1 VELLAAVFPHL
12 AGLRILNV
20 SARATSVRVYAEA
33 ASATAECSACSSASG
48 RVHSRYERRLL
59 DGAVGGREVVVH
71 LRVRRFFCVNT
82 ACAKKI
88 FVEQIEGVSV
98 RYARQSVLA
107 RRALEAMAL
116 ALGGRAGQRLG
127 LRLAVRVGRMT
138 LIRLIRRLPVPA
150 AGTPRVLGV
159 DDFSLRRG
167 HRYGTIIVD
176 MLTHRPVD
184 VLDDRSADTFAG
196 WLQAHPG
203 AEIICRDRGGSY
215 AEGAA
220 RAAPEAVQV
229 ADRWHL
235 LKNLSD
241 AVEKAVAGH
250 RRCLQ
255 PPVTPAPAPP
265 PAAPPAPPGEGR
277 LARRVRARH
286 AEVHQLRVTGLG
298 VYAISRRLG
307 LDPKTVRRYADVTD
321 AEQLLGQSRVRR
333 NGLLEAH
340 KTYLQQRCAEGV
352 TGTGQL
358 LAEIQ
363 GRGYRG
369 GERTLRRYLIAI
381 RGTSTTPPPPPA
393 PPNSRTITSWIMRP
407 PAKLN
412 DQDTAALTAACDT
425 CPDLAT
431 IRNLARGFTDLVRE
445 RGGKRLKAWIEQA
458 QQASIPHISAFATGL
473 YKDWNAVIA
482 GLTTPWSSGAV
493 EGNVNRVKMI
503 KRQMYGRAN
512 SDLLRRRILLND

>member
-12 AGLRILNV
+12 AGVRVLNV
-20 SARATSVRVYAEA
+20 SAKVASVRVYAEA
-33 ASATAECSACSSASG
+33 ASGAAGCPACSVASQ

-59 DGAVGGREVVVH
+59 DGALGGREVVIH
-71 LRVRRFFCVNT
+71 LRVRRFFCDNT
-82 ACAKKI
+82 ACPKKI
-88 FVEQIEGVSV
+88 FSEQIGGVTV
-98 RYARQSVLA
+98 RYARHSVLA
-107 RRALEAMAL
+107 RRALEALAL

-127 LRLAVRVGRMT
+127 GRLAVQVGRMT
-138 LIRLIRRLPVPA
+138 LIRLIRAMPEPV

-167 HRYGTIIVD
+167 HRYGTILID
-176 MLTHRPVD
+176 MLSHRPVD
-184 VLDDRSADTFAG
+184 VLDDRSADTFAA
-196 WLQAHPG
+196 WLHAHPG
-203 AEIICRDRGGSY
+203 VQIICRDRGGSY

-220 RAAPEAVQV
+220 RAAPHATQV

-235 LKNLSD
+235 LKNLSE

-255 PPVTPAPAPP
+255 PPAAPP
-265 PAAPPAPPGEGR
+265 PTPPPTVSAARPPAEGR
-277 LARRVRARH
+277 LTQRVRARH
-286 AEVHQLRVTGLG
+286 AEVHQLRAAGLG
-298 VYAISRRLG
+298 ISTISRQLG
-307 LDPKTVRRYADVTD
+307 LDPKTVRRYANAPD
-321 AEQLLGQSRVRR
+321 AEQLLGSAGPRR
-333 NGLLEAH
+333 SGLLEAH
-340 KTYLQQRCAEGV
+340 TSYLQQRCADGV

-358 LAEIQ
+358 LDEIR

-381 RGTSTTPPPPPA
+381 RGTPTTPPPA
-393 PPNSRTITSWIMRP
+393 PPPPSSRTITSWIMRP

-412 DQDTAALTAACDT
+412 DTTALAAACDT

-431 IRNLARGFTDLVRE
+431 IRDLARGFAELVRT
-445 RGGKRLKAWIEQA
+445 RGGKRLKAWVEQA
-458 QQASIPHISAFATGL
+458 QRGPIPQISAFANGL
-473 YKDWNAVIA
+473 HKDWNAVMA
-482 GLTTPWSSGAV
+482 GLTTIWSSGAV

-512 SDLLRRRILLND
+512 PDLLRRRILLSD